1 MYRPIGSSGPPTSM
15 PTGRSNLDFGPLIP
29 GFDVRVAISPPNLHE
44 QTSPPAPMAR
54 TWRPRRYFLR
64 RTEATMKRVVSI
76 RGRRTSRSRD
86 VTDLRGLTRVAIG
99 WNIKYLPRQ
108 VDLLHR
114 EGCRMKFLNCLFLVS
129 GMHSESFS
137 TPQRRGLSY
146 EMLLTSLGSH
156 FGLFSM

>member
-1 MYRPIGSSGPPTSM
+1 
-15 PTGRSNLDFGPLIP
+15 
-29 GFDVRVAISPPNLHE
+29 
-44 QTSPPAPMAR
+44 
-54 TWRPRRYFLR
+54 
-64 RTEATMKRVVSI
+64 MKRVVSI